1 MKVSAIVC
9 AYNEAKTIGPII
21 KTLANHPAILETIIV
36 DDGSTDS
43 TGKIISRM
51 NLQNTQLIKHAKN
64 LGKGAAVISAVKKSI
79 GDTLLFVD
87 ADLLHFHS
95 AHIDLML
102 CPLLIN
108 NRLMVIGV
116 PEQGSPLEKN
126 YSILLKSLSGVRAVG
141 KNLLLKTAAKI
152 KNSGYG
158 VETIINLY
166 HQRLGGKT
174 VYIPLPELIHKAK
187 TEKHPFY
194 KYISEYIKEN
204 ADVIKQYLEPE
215 NKVPELFL
223 KKLANRL
230 GLT

>member
-9 AYNEAKTIGPII
+9 AYNEAKTIRPII
-21 KTLANHPAILETIIV
+21 KTLTNHPAVFETILV

-43 TGKIISRM
+43 TWGIISKI
-51 NLQNTQLIKHAKN
+51 NLQNIKLIRHTKN
-64 LGKGAAVISAVKKSI
+64 MGKGAAVTSAVKKSI

-87 ADLLHFHS
+87 ADLLRFHP

-102 CPLLIN
+102 SPLLIDK
-108 NRLMVIGV
+108 RLMVIGV

-141 KNLLLKTAAKI
+141 KNLLLKTSAKI

-158 VETIINLY
+158 VETIINFY

-223 KKLANRL
+223 KKLANKL